1 MKHSRALI
9 TTAKIKEIIYADC
22 NADLLCF
29 CKNSEEKFEP
39 SYSSSCNKR
48 LISFR
53 HDLFDNFNKNCRFYI
68 IISGSE
74 SDKWMERLSDPL
86 YAEFS
91 QYSDEHETRIDCFK
105 EGSRIR
111 IGLTSDC
118 DGININILNIKNQD
132 KYVQLNNFYPSAQK
146 RSQFFVKKYY
156 LSVLFLMS

>member
-1 MKHSRALI
+1 MKHSRELSLPLQKLKKLFTQI
-9 TTAKIKEIIYADC
+9 VMRIYYA
-22 NADLLCF
+22 F
-29 CKNSEEKFEP
+29 VKNSEEKFEP
-39 SYSSSCNKR
+39 SYSFSCNKR

-105 EGSRIR
+105 EGKAGSE
-111 IGLTSDC
+111 SD
-118 DGININILNIKNQD
+118 
-132 KYVQLNNFYPSAQK
+132 
-146 RSQFFVKKYY
+146 
-156 LSVLFLMS
+156 